1 MTYEILKD
9 FCSPEAIF
17 PLSQTDTIP
26 PLSPHCVEVII
37 RRHVV
42 FIIAGQT
49 QLIPITL
56 VDKVPELLWTERLKE
71 GAEIRVHFQPK
82 QLNHN
87 ENTTHTPGL
96 TLPSANLALSKQFP
110 CVTSVVGN
118 GSEQHWG
125 LGCPFSPAQSYNQNN
140 TSNVFPCYYNAMH
153 VTMQAVKLCFP
164 PHAFSP
170 PLLLHFMS
178 PAIPSPSALGV
189 FLPSTSA

>member
-118 GSEQHWG
+118 GSEQH
-125 LGCPFSPAQSYNQNN
+125 
-140 TSNVFPCYYNAMH
+140 
-153 VTMQAVKLCFP
+153 
-164 PHAFSP
+164 
-170 PLLLHFMS
+170 
-178 PAIPSPSALGV
+178 
-189 FLPSTSA
+189 